1 MHIIVIPVF
10 DDWKSLNKLLL
21 KIDAVLNAKELVK
34 ILIINDCSKKKPYLN
49 LKKPNNIKEI
59 KILELTKN
67 LGSQK
72 AITVALNYLKKI
84 KSSFYV
90 TIMDSDGE
98 DNPEHIKNMIYLAK
112 KNKDSVIV
120 SCRKDREENL
130 VIKICYKIHLILT
143 FFLTARW
150 ISFGNFSSFHSKNLK
165 KILSDNSAWLAY
177 SAAVMKNVNI
187 KKTYSTRLK
196 RFYGK
201 SKVSVLFLIKHSIKI
216 IGVFY
221 KRVLFFSLFY
231 LLLANEL
238 FKSYDSLFLIFIF
251 TINIVIILNIYKKN
265 KDKEINF
272 IKNIKKISYD

>member
-49 LKKPNNIKEI
+49 LKKSNNIKEI